1 VFGLKPNLISQCEFC
16 SFFDLGNIYFDTD
29 KEIIN
34 IPGEEVVVCLLLF
47 VYLSK
52 KIIKQFSV
60 T

>member
-1 VFGLKPNLISQCEFC
+1 MFGLTPNLISQCEFC

-34 IPGEEVVVCLLLF
+34 IPGEEVVICLLLF

-52 KIIKQFSV
+52 KK
-60 T
+60 